1 MLGVVVLLIA
11 GYLLLASGSLAGL
24 IQRIVLMATS
34 DGEATVNVY
43 GGTSNLFRSTSVDS
57 VVVTNDKGLRVAV
70 YGASVTGSVYGYF
83 VGGHVREIAVDS
95 LMIVTPGPSEEPPD
109 SSLAPIFIGTMA
121 GMVTRADRVR
131 LDYGRITDSAGLVL
145 TDSMFLDASITDID
159 PATIEITSAR
169 SFIPLFGMVSAS
181 GTLQVDSSRTT
192 LTDVSLRSPPG
203 LLTVSGHLNADSTF
217 SVTAAGSVSTAY
229 LPELPLATSEVLGH
243 FSGSISS
250 PSAVLM
256 LPRGFAN
263 YRGLTI
269 GFSADTILADMTG
282 CSVVNFQARTG
293 SASASLSGEAGF
305 SELNWDGII
314 HLSLQDTDLSSYFPD
329 LPPSSITGTVTASA
343 EGVAGYP
350 GYVDVQAEFSGSR
363 FGDYTLDHLSLNCR
377 GNSSAVDGNLLAS
390 LDGGVVSSDFSASLG
405 IGFLPVSWQATAT
418 ASLED
423 CGLIAE
429 FTDPAAGCF
438 AGATADVSA
447 RGNMTA
453 FSVSGS
459 AGVRSY
465 VSDSLSIDGG
475 GFIGSF
481 TSRPS
486 GIRLSGDILLD
497 RLSLAGA
504 DTVDLSGVSAA
515 VDLRTVLNGYEAT
528 CSLMVA
534 RASYGE
540 ILSDSISFDGSVQA
554 GKDISGNGILRADS
568 VFIAGSHYSLMAGLM
583 AEPGSISLDS
593 LRITGPGDLDLCLSG
608 HLDHDKGSYG
618 FSLDGIAL
626 TRAEK
631 LRLISSG
638 DVELVSDSSGIVLDT
653 LWFDLPSGDIT
664 ATGWFRNDSMDVS
677 AVLDNV
683 DIASFTS
690 MAGLSVPLSGVLA
703 ADLALSGTMGNLTSD
718 LKLVIDNPTYDEWD
732 QSDSLTFHAGS
743 SGDSLIIHGLWSWS
757 DGIRSGLR
765 MGLDGIWDDQGVL
778 DVTPGDVK
786 WLEAELT
793 GVGDEL
799 FYLLPMPLKTN
810 GASVSARIEYQRDNA
825 LISAGIASHFDRL
838 YLTDPGIEFPGISV
852 YLTYPHQDET
862 GEFNGRLSI
871 TSANGLGTTLES
883 TVLFSVIEDLSFAP
897 GTLPVQLR
905 SYRFRADFNQWQTLI
920 AGVGW
925 LQFSGSLFSESNRV
939 QEKPRIVGKLTI
951 DQATI
956 SMGGGGAIEGSAG
969 GQSSRPAEM
978 PLELSIRISGDRGI
992 WFRNNY
998 ANVELSTSIDIT
1010 TVQGQLRIG
1019 GDIKAVRGGVYLL
1032 GREFQI
1038 TQGEVRI
1045 LETTPLG
1052 IELDVLA
1059 EARIRSSVS
1068 GTEYI
1073 IQVSVTG
1080 DPENPEISL
1089 SATGPSGALAEQD
1102 IVTLLTAGMT
1112 YGELQQF
1119 DSTALGSVAGT
1130 YLGQWLAR
1138 SIRDD
1143 VGLDALQFTPDFS
1156 SDSTSLVVNAGKY
1169 VLPDLFVSYSSDVF
1183 SSDAGTI
1190 RAQYFIN
1197 RDFFLEGSTKSTLT
1211 GRHDPSIELHYT
1223 YRY

>member
-1 MLGVVVLLIA
+1 M
-11 GYLLLASGSLAGL
+11 
-24 IQRIVLMATS
+24 
-34 DGEATVNVY
+34 
-43 GGTSNLFRSTSVDS
+43 
-57 VVVTNDKGLRVAV
+57 
-70 YGASVTGSVYGYF
+70 
-83 VGGHVREIAVDS
+83 
-95 LMIVTPGPSEEPPD
+95 
-109 SSLAPIFIGTMA
+109 
-121 GMVTRADRVR
+121 
-131 LDYGRITDSAGLVL
+131 
-145 TDSMFLDASITDID
+145 
-159 PATIEITSAR
+159 
-169 SFIPLFGMVSAS
+169 SAS
-181 GTLQVDSSRTT
+181 GLLQVDSTRTT
-192 LTDVSLRSPPG
+192 LTDVSLQSPPG
-203 LLTVSGHLNADSTF
+203 LMSVSGHLNADSTF
-217 SVTAAGSVSTAY
+217 SLAAAGSVSTAF
-229 LPELPLATSEVLGH
+229 LPELPPGATEFEGT
-243 FSGSISS
+243 FTGSISA
-250 PSAVLM
+250 PSAVLT
-256 LPRGFAN
+256 LPGGFVN
-263 YRGLTI
+263 YMGLTI
-269 GFSADTILADMTG
+269 GISADTILADMTG
-282 CSVVNFQARTG
+282 CSLVNFQARTG
-293 SASASLSGEAGF
+293 SSSLSLSGEAGF
-305 SELNWDGII
+305 SELNWEGTLL
-314 HLSLQDTDLSSYFPD
+314 LSLQDTDLSSYFPD
-329 LPPSSITGTVTASA
+329 LPPTGITGRVSAYA

-350 GYVDVQAEFSGSR
+350 GYVDVQGEFSGSS
-363 FGDYTLDHLSLNCR
+363 FGEYSLDQLSLGCR
-377 GNSSAVDGNLLAS
+377 GNSSSVSGNLLATM
-390 LDGGVVSSDFSASLG
+390 DGGVVSSDFSASLG
-405 IGFLPVSWQATAT
+405 MGFLPVSWQATAS
-418 ASLED
+418 ASLDD
-423 CGLIAE
+423 CGLLAD
-429 FTDPAAGCF
+429 FTDPLAGCF
-438 AGATADVSA
+438 SGATADISA
-447 RGNMTA
+447 RGNMTS
-453 FSVSGS
+453 FSVDGR
-459 AGVRSY
+459 AGVRSF
-465 VSDSLSIDGG
+465 VNDSLTMDRA
-475 GFIGSF
+475 GFTGSF
-481 TSRPS
+481 SSRPS
-486 GIRLSGDILLD
+486 GIWLSGDLQLD
-497 RLSLAGA
+497 RLSLAGT
-504 DTVDLSGVSAA
+504 DTVNLSDVFAA
-515 VDLRTVLNGYEAT
+515 VDIRTAMTDYQAT

-534 RASYGE
+534 RAEYGE
-540 ILSDSISFDGSVQA
+540 ILADSISFDGNVLA
-554 GKDISGNGILRADS
+554 GRDISGNGVLRADS
-568 VFIAGSHYSLMAGLM
+568 IFIAGGHYSFMAGLM
-583 AEPGSISLDS
+583 AEPESINLDS
-593 LRITGPGDLDLCLSG
+593 LRITGPGNLDLRLSG
-608 HLDHDKGSYG
+608 HLIHGQGNYS

-638 DVELVSDSSGIVLDT
+638 DVELVSDSSGLLLDT
-653 LWFDLPSGDIT
+653 LWFELPSGDIT
-664 ATGWFRNDSMDVS
+664 ASGWLRNDSMDVS

-690 MAGLSVPLSGVLA
+690 MAGLTVPFSGVLA
-703 ADLALSGTMGNLTSD
+703 ADMSLSGTMGDLTSD
-718 LKLVIDNPTYDEWD
+718 LKLNIDDPTYDEWA

-765 MGLDGIWDDQGVL
+765 MGLDGIWDNEGALSVSPA
-778 DVTPGDVK
+778 DVR

-810 GASVSARIEYQRDNA
+810 GASVSARIEYQRDTA
-825 LISAGIASHFDRL
+825 LLSAGIASHFDRL
-838 YLTDPGIEFPGISV
+838 YLTDPGIEFPGVSV
-852 YLTYPHQDET
+852 YLTYPHQDEG
-862 GEFNGRLSI
+862 GEFNGKLSI
-871 TSANGLGTTLES
+871 TSANGEGTTLES
-883 TVLFSVIEDLSFAP
+883 TVLFDVLEDLSFAT
-897 GTLPVQLR
+897 GTLPIELR
-905 SYRFRADFNQWQTLI
+905 GYRFQADLNRWQTLI

-925 LQFSGSLFSESNRV
+925 LQFSGSLFSESDRM
-939 QEKPRIVGKLTI
+939 QDKPRVVGKLTI

-969 GQSSRPAEM
+969 GGSSEPAEM

-998 ANVELSTSIDIT
+998 ANVELSTSVDIT

-1019 GDIKAVRGGVYLL
+1019 GDIKAVRGAVYLL

-1068 GTEYI
+1068 GAEYI

-1089 SATGPSGALAEQD
+1089 SATGPAGALAEQD

-1119 DSTALGSVAGT
+1119 DSTALGSVAGS